1 MALPQII
8 LTIVF
13 LLGYVGAVPMPRPQG
28 CGSSSMACCL
38 RRGATNLRCEGQ
50 SAADYDS
57 HSGNFDPY
65 DVFNGATIQ
74 NIDFPVA
81 INAGE
86 ESISLGRIRFTLY
99 PDTNQF
105 RTTTDPDIRGP
116 MVAVQQLHARDS
128 RIAGILIRWGVFR
141 AQAGVDENNP
151 RNWFIVSP
159 VRRGTLTQTEQ
170 GFGEAQLYGHVT
182 HTNNPNLFYNSADM
196 PRRNIHYRIFFSA
209 LATDIDGNIVT
220 DEP

>member
-1 MALPQII
+1 M
-8 LTIVF
+8 
-13 LLGYVGAVPMPRPQG
+13 LL
-28 CGSSSMACCL
+28 L
-38 RRGATNLRCEGQ
+38 
-50 SAADYDS
+50 
-57 HSGNFDPY
+57 
-65 DVFNGATIQ
+65 
-74 NIDFPVA
+74 
-81 INAGE
+81 
-86 ESISLGRIRFTLY
+86 
-99 PDTNQF
+99 
-105 RTTTDPDIRGP
+105 GP

>member
-105 RTTTDPDIRGP
+105 RTTTDPDIRG
-116 MVAVQQLHARDS
+116 
-128 RIAGILIRWGVFR
+128 
-141 AQAGVDENNP
+141 E
-151 RNWFIVSP
+151 
-159 VRRGTLTQTEQ
+159 
-170 GFGEAQLYGHVT
+170 Y
-182 HTNNPNLFYNSADM
+182 
-196 PRRNIHYRIFFSA
+196 
-209 LATDIDGNIVT
+209 
-220 DEP
+220 